1 MNTNKLDRIS
11 PNAKLHHDETFSAI
25 CPLSEAQRAVYLDCL
40 EEPGSDSYIVIYDN
54 MLTGD
59 IDVKRFMECI
69 KRSVADHP
77 VFTPDM
83 VDVRYMETDDIASET
98 DNLFTTN
105 ILYRIGFSWPLVE
118 DAYLERA
125 IASLKSLGFFDR

>member
-1 MNTNKLDRIS
+1 
-11 PNAKLHHDETFSAI
+11 
-25 CPLSEAQRAVYLDCL
+25 
-40 EEPGSDSYIVIYDN
+40 
-54 MLTGD
+54 
-59 IDVKRFMECI
+59 
-69 KRSVADHP
+69 
-77 VFTPDM
+77 M
-83 VDVRYMETDDIASET
+83 VDVRYVETDDIASET

>member
-69 KRSVADHP
+69 KRSVANHP
-77 VFTPDM
+77 VF
-83 VDVRYMETDDIASET
+83 DVVIDIIDGIPSMLE
-98 DNLFTTN
+98 N
-105 ILYRIGFSWPLVE
+105 IPY
-118 DAYLERA
+118 
-125 IASLKSLGFFDR
+125 SLPTW

>member
-69 KRSVADHP
+69 KRSVANHP
-77 VFTPDM
+77 VNGKKT
-83 VDVRYMETDDIASET
+83 S
-98 DNLFTTN
+98 
-105 ILYRIGFSWPLVE
+105 RIHSRHGRCQVC
-118 DAYLERA
+118 
-125 IASLKSLGFFDR
+125 GDR